1 MNELIVFLLFRG
13 WTVAIG
19 FVERPQG
26 WVWELFSI
34 RGEHTLFVRAHSQR
48 DALNAA
54 VAMSIRLDADVEEPS
69 LHLDDAAEEETL
81 GF

>member
-13 WTVAIG
+13 WTVAVG

-34 RGEHTLFVRAHSQR
+34 RGEHTMFVRAHSQL
-48 DALNAA
+48 DALRAA
-54 VAMSIRLDADVEEPS
+54 AAMAIRIDAEVEAAS
-69 LHLDDAAEEETL
+69 LQGDEAEEETF
-81 GF
+81 GS

>member
-13 WTVAIG
+13 WTVAVG

-34 RGEHTLFVRAHSQR
+34 RGEHTMFVRANSQM
-48 DALNAA
+48 DALRAA
-54 VAMSIRLDADVEEPS
+54 VAMSIRIDAEGEEPS
-69 LHLDDAAEEETL
+69 LQSDEAEEEETL